1 MDVSRARLSAQD
13 WTNAALRALADGG
26 VAAVRVD
33 VLARSL
39 GVTRGS
45 FYWHFADRDALLRAA
60 LEQWEQ
66 TVTAQVIERME
77 DVASPL
83 ARFEQLVRAAFGPAP
98 IPGLQPAIMAHVG
111 HPIVEPV
118 LRRVTARRIDYIAQ
132 IYQDL
137 GLTPVAARRRAIIC
151 YATYLGW
158 LDLRRGPADIAPEVA
173 PGANST
179 ATIDEAMRILL
190 DGITRTP

>member
-1 MDVSRARLSAQD
+1 VSRVQLSAQD

-33 VLARSL
+33 VLARGL

-45 FYWHFADRDALLRAA
+45 FYWHFADRDALLQAA
-60 LEQWEQ
+60 LEQWER

-77 DVASPL
+77 DVGNPL
-83 ARFEQLVRAAFGPAP
+83 ARFGQLVRAAFGPEA
-98 IPGLQPAIMAHVG
+98 IPGLQPAIMAHAK

-118 LRRVTARRIDYIAQ
+118 LRRVTARRIDFIAE
-132 IYQDL
+132 IYRDL
-137 GLTPVAARRRAIIC
+137 GLAPAAARRRAIIS

-158 LDLRRGPADIAPEVA
+158 LDLRRGPAGIVPEVA
-173 PGANST
+173 PGPDGT
-179 ATIDEAMRILL
+179 ATIDEVIRILL
-190 DGITRTP
+190 DGITGPR